1 MKKAVLYSVCFIF
14 AFSLVLLA
22 GQEVFIDSQTKER
35 AINALLEKYGEEQ
48 KFRIERGVAQA
59 AALWREEDGTKDE
72 FEEFCLQH
80 FAGTP
85 ELLDA
90 NFERLQTNYEVLYGH
105 YNKMIL
111 DLKRP
116 LDLDWGALLPIDRTF
131 GQYNPAAHLSDD
143 FFKNKI
149 AFFVRLNFPYY
160 SLAEKTELGPKW
172 SRKEWAYARM
182 GDMFSSRIPAEVNQQ
197 ISKIMT
203 EADTYI
209 SEYNICMGKLID
221 KNHKTYFPE
230 DMKLISHWG
239 IRDELK
245 ARYNDTEG
253 LFKQKMIYQF
263 MLRIINQEIP
273 EIVINNPDYYWDPF
287 ENKVYK
293 GEKEVSF
300 TPEPNTRYKHFLN
313 TFKAME
319 KLDPYYPDLST
330 HIKRKFDAVREI
342 PEKEVEELFVMFI
355 SSPQV
360 REVGKL
366 ISKRLGRK
374 LEPFDIWYPGFK
386 PGATVPEEELDK
398 MVAEKYPTIEA
409 FEKGLM
415 DILIKLGFSKEQADF
430 IAPKIE
436 VDAARGVGHAWGAD
450 MKSEKAHLR
459 TRVPKDGMDYK
470 GYNIAVHEFGHTVE
484 QTLTLQ
490 KVDYYMLQGVPNTAF
505 TEAFAFVFQDRDLE
519 LLGIKS
525 EDENKKH
532 LNALDYFWN
541 TYEIAG
547 VSMVDMKVW
556 NWMYEHPKATPEELK
571 EAVLSIAKE
580 IWNKYYAEVFAVKD
594 QPILAIYSHM
604 IDSALYLPDY
614 PLGHIIGFQ
623 IGQFLEDK
631 NLGEEMERMCKLGNI
646 IPQLWM
652 QNAVG
657 TKISTKPLL
666 DAVNEALKH
675 ITN

>member
-1 MKKAVLYSVCFIF
+1 MKKVVLFSVCFIF
-14 AFSLVLLA
+14 AFSLILLTGEEA
-22 GQEVFIDSQTKER
+22 FIDSQTKGR
-35 AINALLEKYGEEQ
+35 AKNALLEKYGEAQ
-48 KFRIERGVAQA
+48 KFRIERGVEQA
-59 AALWREEDGTKDE
+59 AALWKEEDGTKEE

-85 ELLDA
+85 ELLNA

-105 YNKMIL
+105 YNKIIL
-111 DLKRP
+111 DLKRA
-116 LDLDWGALLPIDRTF
+116 LHLDWGALLPIDMIF

-149 AFFVRLNFPYY
+149 AFFIRLNFPYY
-160 SLAEKTELGPKW
+160 SLAEKTELGSKW

-182 GDMFSSRIPAEVNQQ
+182 GDMFGSRVPAEVNQK

-209 SEYNICMGKLID
+209 SEYNICMGKLVD

-245 ARYNDTEG
+245 ARYNDPEG
-253 LFKQKMIYQF
+253 FFKQKMIYQF

-273 EIVINNPDYYWDPF
+273 EMVINNPDYDWDPF

-293 GEKEVSF
+293 EEKEVSF

-313 TFKAME
+313 TFKAM
-319 KLDPYYPDLST
+319 KQLDSYYPELPT
-330 HIKRKFDAVREI
+330 HIKRKFEAVREI
-342 PEKEVEELFVMFI
+342 PEKEVEELFVSFI

-398 MVAEKYPTIEA
+398 MVAEKYPTIET
-409 FEKGLM
+409 FEKGLK
-415 DILIKLGFSKEQADF
+415 DILIKLGFSSEQADF

-436 VDAARGVGHAWGAD
+436 VDPARGVGHAWGAD

-459 TRVPKDGMDYK
+459 TRVPKGGMDYK

-547 VSMVDMKVW
+547 VSLVDMKVW
-556 NWMYEHPKATPEELK
+556 NWMYEHPNATTEELK
-571 EAVLSIAKE
+571 EAVISIAND
-580 IWNKYYAEVFAVKD
+580 IWNKYYADVFGIKD
-594 QPILAIYSHM
+594 QSILAIYSHM

-614 PLGHIIGFQ
+614 PLGHVIGFQ
-623 IGQFLEDK
+623 IGQYLENK
-631 NLGEEMERMCKLGNI
+631 NLGEEMERMAEGKEDNDVATWSGR
-646 IPQLWM
+646 
-652 QNAVG
+652 
-657 TKISTKPLL
+657 
-666 DAVNEALKH
+666 
-675 ITN
+675 

>member
-1 MKKAVLYSVCFIF
+1 MRKVVVL
-14 AFSLVLLA
+14 ALSLVLIFSLIA
-22 GQEVFIDSQTKER
+22 LQAQEQFIDSATKDKVK
-35 AINALLEKYGEEQ
+35 NALLEKYGEAQ
-48 KFRIERGVAQA
+48 KFRIERGVEQA
-59 AALWREEDGTKDE
+59 AALWKEEDGTKEE
-72 FEEFCLQH
+72 FEKFCLQH
-80 FAGTP
+80 FVGSP
-85 ELLDA
+85 EQLDA
-90 NFERLQTNYEVLYGH
+90 NFARLQTNYEVLYGH

-182 GDMFSSRIPAEVNQQ
+182 GDMFSSRVPAEVNQQ

-273 EIVINNPDYYWDPF
+273 EMVINNPDYYWNPF

-319 KLDPYYPDLST
+319 QLDPYYPELPT
-330 HIKRKFDAVREI
+330 HIKRKFEAVREI
-342 PEKEVEELFVMFI
+342 PEKEVEELFVTFI

-374 LEPFDIWYPGFK
+374 FEPFDIWYPGFK

-398 MVAEKYPTIEA
+398 MVTEKYPTIEA
-409 FEKGLM
+409 FEKGLK
-415 DILIKLGFSKEQADF
+415 DILIKLGFSSEQADF

-436 VDAARGVGHAWGAD
+436 VDPARGVGHAWGAD

-547 VSMVDMKVW
+547 VSLVDMKVW
-556 NWMYEHPKATPEELK
+556 NWMYEHPSATPEELK

-623 IGQFLEDK
+623 IGQYLEDK

-657 TKISTKPLL
+657 TKISIKPLL
-666 DAVNEALKH
+666 DAVDEALKH

>member
-1 MKKAVLYSVCFIF
+1 MKKVMLLAVCFIF
-14 AFSLVLLA
+14 TLSLVLLA
-22 GQEVFIDSQTKER
+22 GQEAFIDSQTK
-35 AINALLEKYGEEQ
+35 ASVKNALLEKYGEVQ

-59 AALWREEDGTKDE
+59 AALWREEDGTKKE

-105 YNKMIL
+105 YNKILL

-116 LDLDWGALLPIDRTF
+116 LHLDWGALLPIDMTF

-160 SLAEKTELGPKW
+160 SLAEKTELGPTW
-172 SRKEWAYARM
+172 SRKEWAYVRM
-182 GDMFSSRIPAEVNQQ
+182 GDMFSSRVPAEVNQQ

-221 KNHKTYFPE
+221 KNYKTYFPE
-230 DMKLISHWG
+230 GMKLISHWG

-245 ARYNDTEG
+245 ARYNDPEG
-253 LFKQKMIYQF
+253 FFKQKMIYQF

-273 EIVINNPDYYWDPF
+273 EIVINNPDYFWNPF

-293 GEKEVSF
+293 GEKEISF
-300 TPEPNTRYKHFLN
+300 TPEPNTRYEHFLN
-313 TFKAME
+313 TFKAM
-319 KLDPYYPDLST
+319 KQLDPYYPDLPI
-330 HIKRKFDAVREI
+330 HIKRKFEAVREI
-342 PEKEVEELFVMFI
+342 PEKEVEELFVTFI

-366 ISKRLGRK
+366 ISKRLERK

-409 FEKGLM
+409 FEKGLK
-415 DILIKLGFSKEQADF
+415 DILIKLGFSSEQADF

-436 VDAARGVGHAWGAD
+436 VDPARGVGHAWGAD

-459 TRVPKDGMDYK
+459 TRVPKEGMDYK

-505 TEAFAFVFQDRDLE
+505 TEAFAFVFQDKDLE

-547 VSMVDMKVW
+547 VSLVDMKVW

-580 IWNKYYAEVFAVKD
+580 IWNKYYAEVFAAKD

-623 IGQFLEDK
+623 IGQYLEDK

-666 DAVNEALKH
+666 EAVDEALKH